1 MESGGGGG
9 GGRRDRGEG
18 SCRIERHFFRI
29 HICMDQLVSKDSLKF
44 GQKRNVRLKIVAS
57 GCDQCV
63 WPVGVVAGC
72 GHWVGH

>member
-1 MESGGGGG
+1 MID
-9 GGRRDRGEG
+9 RDVAEKRCENKEEF
-18 SCRIERHFFRI
+18 CT
-29 HICMDQLVSKDSLKF
+29 K
-44 GQKRNVRLKIVAS
+44 KRNVRLKIVAI

>member
-1 MESGGGGG
+1 MPLHMSRFVISECGKLHLNLAL
-9 GGRRDRGEG
+9 
-18 SCRIERHFFRI
+18 ITPTRHNFQPDISF
-29 HICMDQLVSKDSLKF
+29 F
-44 GQKRNVRLKIVAS
+44 GQILNCKRNVRLKIVAS